1 MIHAHSKSLLSSQI
15 ILALVLRCY
24 LFSLSYFIF
33 PFFFLFLFHTSI
45 SYQLLLYFVPKVQ
58 LVSLVYLLSGL
69 LNSC

>member
-33 PFFFLFLFHTSI
+33 FLFFLFLFYASI
-45 SYQLLLYFVPKVQ
+45 SYQLLLYFIPKVQ